1 MDEYSWDLSMQW
13 HLTDYM
19 TSDCC
24 YLQKPEYTEAA
35 TAFGPEGSGTFKGQT
50 DLFHP
55 DVVAYYTASPS
66 VSAGSQFRSL
76 EYTIGGPL
84 KLVPNTDFVAGIQDA
99 EYNYNNTYDKQAE
112 VGNVGGSSG
121 NSSGNSREYT
131 ALFVETKT
139 SLLDGRGE
147 LSIAVRNDD
156 YSDFGTNTSYTV
168 KGLYDVMEGLVLRA
182 SVGTG
187 FRAPGLGDLAANT
200 TFSAEYHN
208 DYIKCAAQG
217 ITRALCPEEQVN
229 TYIAANPNLGPE
241 TSESANFGVMYTLG
255 NHSLAVDWFSTEI
268 DGVITGI
275 AVQDIID
282 AAGLG
287 ASYVATLSGQG
298 AYCERLNGQA
308 DANLQQCFT
317 NPINGNKFSV
327 AGTDIKY
334 SGLFETSVG
343 EFDVNLGM
351 VVMDESKSEAF
362 YNGPVVNFVG
372 LTSTPEMRYSLDV
385 GHTLQAVPNLSL
397 TAQYEYID
405 ALADSYSADYVAIGS
420 VSEWTQVN
428 LRAVYVVPGMENLSL
443 SLAARNLTKEDPPL
457 NSSGEFNRAIHPN
470 LGMSMIF
477 GFSLDL

>member
-1 MDEYSWDLSMQW
+1 
-13 HLTDYM
+13 M

-208 DYIKCAAQG
+208 DYIKCSAQG
-217 ITRALCPEEQVN
+217 ISRADCPEEQVN
-229 TYIAANPNLGPE
+229 TYISANPNLGPE

-317 NPINGNKFSV
+317 NPVNGNKFSV